1 MLTSLRIKA
10 SAPPRL
16 GQLLLDRGLINSEQ
30 LASAIQLQHNKE
42 IHSGASNPY
51 QTLGQIL
58 IKQKVIGDKQLR
70 RCLRWQKII
79 AKTSVWLTLTLSPV
93 HLVHA
98 AGQYN
103 QHSWLAS
110 QQTLISFE
118 QHSLSSLASTWA
130 SNKEL
135 TLNIKQLQQYWPT
148 KNHRKQQYRH
158 VSESVSLHSS
168 GLRYKALLSPKSFG
182 IDATYHF

>member
-1 MLTSLRIKA
+1 MLTPLRITA
-10 SAPPRL
+10 IGAPRL

-30 LASAIQLQHNKE
+30 LASAIQLQRRKGH
-42 IHSGASNPY
+42 HSNASGQR

-58 IKQKVIGDKQLR
+58 IEQKVIEDKQLR

-93 HLVHA
+93 HHVHA
-98 AGQYN
+98 GGQYN
-103 QHSWLAS
+103 QHSWIAS
-110 QQTLISFE
+110 QQRLTSFE
-118 QHSLSSLASTWA
+118 QHSHSSLASTWS

-135 TLNIKQLQQYWPT
+135 TLSIKQLQQYWPV
-148 KNHRKQQYRH
+148 KNHSTPQYRRTY
-158 VSESVSLHSS
+158 ESVSLHSS

-182 IDATYHF
+182 IDVRYHF